1 MKLLMTDRPVSAALP
16 QDAAAV
22 DLSALRIANCVGCF
36 GCWTK
41 TPGRCVIRDD
51 AVRVYPLIARSEQVL
66 YVSRVKY
73 GSYAPVMKTMLER
86 AIPVQQAFL
95 RIHNGETHH
104 VQRAVV
110 PKDAVILAYG
120 ADRAGGAQRPQHVLP
135 QPPRPLCG
143 RGGAG
148 GRRGRGGGPVVK
160 LLIVN
165 GSPRAPRS
173 NSRRYAELFQAR
185 WKGEARY
192 AALTA
197 KNHAELAAAAADC
210 TDLLLV
216 FPLYADGLPAP
227 LLRFLEFLEGAGPEH
242 RPRISVLINC
252 GFLEPHQNDVAVD
265 MVRLFCLENGYPF
278 GACLK
283 IGGGEAILGTPFAF
297 LVRRSIRALA
307 RAVAAGRSA
316 ELAVTMP
323 LSPRSFVRASTRYW
337 TQMGAANGCTP
348 EQMASMD
355 IEPQP

>member
-51 AVRVYPLIARSEQVL
+51 AARVYPLIARSEQVL

-110 PKDAVILAYG
+110 P
-120 ADRAGGAQRPQHVLP
+120 
-135 QPPRPLCG
+135 
-143 RGGAG
+143 
-148 GRRGRGGGPVVK
+148 
-160 LLIVN
+160 
-165 GSPRAPRS
+165 
-173 NSRRYAELFQAR
+173 